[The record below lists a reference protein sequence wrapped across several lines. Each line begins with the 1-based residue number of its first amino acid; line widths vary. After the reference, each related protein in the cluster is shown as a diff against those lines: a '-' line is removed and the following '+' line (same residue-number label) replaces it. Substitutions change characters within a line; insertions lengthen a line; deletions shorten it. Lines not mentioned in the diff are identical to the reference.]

1 MNTIKKKIEELAKEY
16 FQDIVA
22 VRREIHAIPELSFEE
37 FKTSEYLS
45 SKLRAYNIPFQ
56 KGIAKTGIVGLI
68 EGKNPDSKNVALRAD
83 MDALPVLERN
93 DVEYKSVNHGVMHA
107 CGHDV
112 HMACLLGTARIL
124 NSLKDHFEG
133 SVKLI
138 FQPSEEKYPGG
149 AKVMIE
155 EGVLKNP
162 KPEAIFGQHVCPEL
176 DVGKVGVKSGMYMA
190 STDEIYLTV
199 KGKGGHAA
207 MPDMVV
213 DPVLI
218 ASHIIVSLQQIVSR
232 HAKPTMP
239 TVVSFGK
246 IYSEGKTNVIPD
258 IVKIE
263 GIIRTFDEE
272 WRNEVK
278 QRITKIARLTAEGM
292 GGSCEVV
299 IDKGYPYLVN
309 DKILT
314 ERTISYAID
323 YLGKENVV
331 DIDKRMTAEDFAYYA
346 QVIPG
351 CYYRLGIRNIPAGI
365 DSNLHSST
373 FDVDEKSLETGMGL
387 MAWIAFS
394 ELINK

>member
-1 MNTIKKKIEELAKEY
+1 MDTIKKKIKELAKEY

-45 SKLRAYNIPFQ
+45 SKLRAYNIPFK

-124 NSLKDHFEG
+124 NSLKDYFEG

-176 DVGKVGVKSGMYMA
+176 DVGKVGVKSGVYMA

-218 ASHIIVSLQQIVSR
+218 ASHIIISLQQIVSR
-232 HAKPTMP
+232 HAKPTVP

-246 IYSEGKTNVIPD
+246 ICSEGMTNVIPD

-263 GIIRTFDEE
+263 GIIRTFDEG

-314 ERTISYAID
+314 ERTISYAMD

-331 DIDKRMTAEDFAYYA
+331 DLDKRMTAEDFAYYA
-346 QVIPG
+346 QIIPG